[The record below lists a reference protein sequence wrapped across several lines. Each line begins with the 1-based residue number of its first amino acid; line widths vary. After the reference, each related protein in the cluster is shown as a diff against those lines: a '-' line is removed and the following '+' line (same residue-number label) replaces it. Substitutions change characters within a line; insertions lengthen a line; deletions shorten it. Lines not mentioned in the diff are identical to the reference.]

1 MAYIAV
7 PGPQIHFEDIVPP
20 NDGPGDALDS
30 VTITP
35 LSTIHTTVT
44 HMPGPHSQEA
54 PQFRGRKIKKFL
66 YEFELQAKSTKLS
79 DAQKCEYII
88 SYCKEKEA
96 KFIQTLP
103 GYESQQWDD
112 LKDELLSYY
121 LSRFVTP
128 DRVTNH
134 VTGQVTFHRPFQS
147 LFMFVYICLLM
158 FGHLTFSGN
167 CI

>member
-7 PGPQIHFEDIVPP
+7 PRPQSHFEGMVPP
-20 NDGPGDALDS
+20 DDGLSNAFDS
-30 VTITP
+30 VTMTP

-44 HMPGPHSQEA
+44 CMPGPHSREA

-66 YEFELQAKSTKLS
+66 YEFKLQAKSAKLS
-79 DAQKCEYII
+79 DAQKCEYVV

-103 GYESQQWDD
+103 DYESQQWDD

-121 LSRFVTP
+121 P
-128 DRVTNH
+128 AEHED
-134 VTGQVTFHRPFQS
+134 QVYQIKD
-147 LFMFVYICLLM
+147 L
-158 FGHLTFSGN
+158 
-167 CI
+167 